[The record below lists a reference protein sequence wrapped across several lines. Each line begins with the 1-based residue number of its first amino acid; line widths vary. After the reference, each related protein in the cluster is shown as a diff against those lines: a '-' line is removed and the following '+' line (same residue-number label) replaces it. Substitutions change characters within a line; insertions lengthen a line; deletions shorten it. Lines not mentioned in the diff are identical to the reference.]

1 MPQSTPVMAGND
13 TVDVNEHIVFKDT
26 GLGAL
31 NFAKH
36 QRSVPCDKW
45 TICFAE
51 KGSGFYIIKD
61 P

>member
-1 MPQSTPVMAGND
+1 MAGND

-31 NFAKH
+31 NFAEH